1 MFIKLFHLYKIGRK
15 LAVSGAIDTV
25 NEIYNLPFF
34 IKNFLKFFLSA
45 HQKNITSKKT
55 R

>member
-34 IKNFLKFFLSA
+34 IKNFFKILS
-45 HQKNITSKKT
+45 IGSSKKI
-55 R
+55 